1 MKLSVLLSVHHKEIL
16 SEWDKFA
23 STHSPSN
30 ASHTSC
36 GLRDHA
42 HQLLKAIAKD
52 MVSHQSDKQQSAKS
66 QGDRPRQEGIVAAAV
81 AHGTMR
87 QSSGFTLSQI
97 AAEFRA
103 LRASVL
109 RLWLLHIKEMTE
121 EISYEMI
128 RFNEAI
134 DEALSESIASYA
146 AETARIRD
154 TFLAVLGHD
163 LRSPLHVMAMAGHFL
178 KKTNTASDAIHEAG
192 SRIVTST
199 ASMNLMV
206 NDLLEY
212 GRTQLGGSFCI
223 KRHIVDMQRICQSVM
238 DEAQFV
244 HPECVFVLHP
254 SGELVGP
261 FDEARLHQV
270 FSNLLN
276 NAAHYCA
283 PQEPIEMIVQG
294 ESDVIEVKVHNVGP
308 VIPHKSL
315 QSIFNPLTQLSAK
328 AEQTN
333 SFCHS
338 AGLGLFIA
346 REITHAH
353 GGTIKAESSKK
364 LGTVFT
370 VQLPRTYEDK
380 QPIPELTV

>member
-1 MKLSVLLSVHHKEIL
+1 MKLSILLSVHHKEIL
-16 SEWDKFA
+16 FEWDKFA
-23 STHSPSN
+23 RTHSPLNTVMSSN
-30 ASHTSC
+30 

-42 HQLLKAIAKD
+42 HQLLKAIATD
-52 MVSHQSDKQQSAKS
+52 MQSHQSAKQQSQKS
-66 QGDRPRQEGIVAAAV
+66 QGDRPRQKGIEIAAI
-81 AHGTMR
+81 AHGSMR

-109 RLWLLHIKEMTE
+109 RLWLLQIEEMTE

-134 DEALSESIASYA
+134 DEALAQSIASYT
-146 AETARIRD
+146 AETGRTRD
-154 TFLAVLGHD
+154 MFLAVLGHD
-163 LRSPLHVMAMAGHFL
+163 LRSPLHVMSMAGHFL
-178 KKTNTASDAIHEAG
+178 KKTPSASEEIHQTGA
-192 SRIVTST
+192 RIITST
-199 ASMNLMV
+199 ASMSLMV

-244 HPECVFVLHP
+244 HPECVFVLQP
-254 SGELVGP
+254 SGELIGP

-276 NAAHYCA
+276 NAAHYCT
-283 PQEPIEMIVQG
+283 PQAPIEMIVQG

-308 VIPHKSL
+308 VIPQKSL

-328 AEQTN
+328 AEHTN
-333 SFCHS
+333 SLCHS

-353 GGTIKAESSKK
+353 GGTIKVESSKQA
-364 LGTVFT
+364 GTVFT
-370 VQLPRTYEDK
+370 VQLPRTHVEK
-380 QPIPELTV
+380 QRTHTLSV